1 MALAIVVAAV
11 GGLLI
16 GSFLNVLVSRVP
28 KKESPFGG
36 RSHCPE
42 CGATIRARDNIPLL
56 SWLLLR
62 GKCRDCGAPISKR
75 YPLVEAG
82 TAALYAVTVAV
93 HYDDTTQLVLGLV
106 LVTFLIPIT
115 AIDFELR
122 IIPNRLTLPAA
133 VIAIVLGTALDPGGE
148 VERLIAGAAAGLFL
162 AIPAFLSP
170 GKMGM
175 GDGKLTG
182 VMGLY
187 LGAAVGPAI
196 LIGLAAGTV
205 VGIVIIASK
214 GMQAGRK
221 TAVPFGPF
229 LALGGVVAMLFG
241 DQMLDWYLDT
251 F

>member
-1 MALAIVVAAV
+1 MALAIVAAAV
-11 GGLLI
+11 GGLFI
-16 GSFLNVLVSRVP
+16 GSFLNVLASRVP

-82 TAALYAVTVAV
+82 TAVLYAVTVAV

-106 LVTFLIPIT
+106 LVTFLVPIT

-170 GKMGM
+170 GGMGM

-221 TAVPFGPF
+221 TKVPFGPF